1 MFFKFSIV
9 YAWILNQQSEILLG
23 KSKDWELIRGVFNN
37 RFNKI
42 SSKIEVKNL
51 IDDLWY
57 FCYDQC
63 RINIW
68 NKRCDKVN
76 EIEKK
81 KGIKKMDKRKCK
93 IKELEVDIEENKEK
107 SKKQVVNNKKDKN
120 IEKKIKLV
128 TKDRLIGR
136 FTEEGKMPQWYLT
149 MKVV

>member
-1 MFFKFSIV
+1 MLKIQEKHTECNILRENNFNFIQ
-9 YAWILNQQSEILLG
+9 ILNQQSEILLG
-23 KSKDWELIRGVFNN
+23 KSKDWELIRGDFNN

-68 NKRCDKVN
+68 NKRCDEVN

-81 KGIKKMDKRKCK
+81 KGIKKMNKRKRK

-107 SKKQVVNNKKDKN
+107 SKKRRK
-120 IEKKIKLV
+120 
-128 TKDRLIGR
+128 
-136 FTEEGKMPQWYLT
+136 
-149 MKVV
+149 